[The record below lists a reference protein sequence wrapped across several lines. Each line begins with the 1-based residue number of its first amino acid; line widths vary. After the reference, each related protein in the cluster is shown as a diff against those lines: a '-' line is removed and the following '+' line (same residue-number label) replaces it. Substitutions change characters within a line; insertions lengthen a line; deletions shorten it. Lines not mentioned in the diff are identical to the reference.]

1 MRKVMLFSILLLP
14 ACGAFGASQRTVEM
28 EACGRPDHSMDAA
41 ILSCSRLLNDNSLS
55 RKERVFAYF
64 SRARASMTNGDMTAA
79 LADLDKSISLDP
91 SQSVSFAS
99 RGIAHGTLGH
109 LQPAI
114 SDFSRA
120 IELDPQDWVSFQN
133 RGKAYSDA
141 GDQRRAIEDYS
152 KVIEMGKDGPIPR
165 NGRCWSLA
173 VLGKDLEAA
182 SKDCREAVRLEP
194 TDGNNFNSLAFVRF
208 RGGDYTGAIED
219 YTKSLAL
226 NPGTGSSY
234 YMRGRAKAKINDPT
248 ASADIAK
255 GIGIEPGVAHR
266 YAGYG
271 IEAL

>member
-1 MRKVMLFSILLLP
+1 MRNVVWSLILLLP
-14 ACGAFGASQRTVEM
+14 ACGALGVSRRAAEIQ
-28 EACGRPDHSMDAA
+28 ACGRPEHSMDAA
-41 ILSCSRLLNDNSLS
+41 ISTCTRLLEDENLS
-55 RKERVFAYF
+55 RKERVYVYF
-64 SRARASMTNGDMTAA
+64 SRARAAMTKGDMAAA
-79 LADLDKSISLDP
+79 LADLDESIKLDA

-99 RGIAHGTLGH
+99 RGIVHGTLGH

-133 RGKAYSDA
+133 RGKSHADT
-141 GDQRRAIEDYS
+141 GDQRRAVEDYS
-152 KVIEMGKDGPIPR
+152 KVIEMGRDGPVPR

-173 VLGKDLEAA
+173 VLGKDLERA

-208 RGGDYTGAIED
+208 RSGDYTGAIED

-226 NPGTGSSY
+226 NPSSGSSY

-255 GIGIEPGVAHR
+255 GIGIEAGVAHR